1 MSTTQ
6 DPKFLPSNEA
16 LSVVGLSQAKL
27 KNDETIFK
35 MLAHNDEQIDTLES
49 QKSVAIYVLKQR
61 GWTNAKIA
69 QRTNYA
75 ERTVVRKYIEG
86 MAVLRTG
93 ETTRTI
99 SAVRSADLTE
109 AAVQE
114 CTKGTG
120 DSESK
125 IQKLEVAALTKEVTG
140 KYQTEHGKAPSAATI
155 IKVVEETNKVVTAQ
169 AEPATAG
176 TLIDAIPQVTEALG
190 LTVKQRDTE
199 PDGGVRTPQTVE
211 FHIKAALKD
220 AKAIAKAADEAY
232 VPSPADVKAILTLC
246 EFLNLELMLPEDV
259 EASVK
264 AMA

>member
-27 KNDETIFK
+27 KSDEAIFK

-99 SAVRSADLTE
+99 AAVRASDLTE

-120 DSESK
+120 DSEGK
-125 IQKLEVAALTKEVTG
+125 IRKLETAALTKEVTS
-140 KYQTEHGKAPSAATI
+140 KYQMENGAEPSAAVI
-155 IKVVEETNKVVTAQ
+155 AKVADEVAKVVKAQ
-169 AEPATAG
+169 AEPVTAG
-176 TLIDAIPQVTEALG
+176 TLIDAIPQVTEELKMV
-190 LTVKQRDTE
+190 VKQRTPDQ
-199 PDGGVRTPQTVE
+199 DGGANTPQTVE
-211 FHIKAALKD
+211 FHLKAALKD
-220 AKAIAKAADEAY
+220 AKAIAKAAEEPY
-232 VPSPADVKAILTLC
+232 VPTPADVKAILGLC
-246 EFLNLELMLPEDV
+246 QYLGLDLMLPEDV
-259 EASVK
+259 EAAVV
-264 AMA
+264 AIA

>member
-27 KNDETIFK
+27 RNDETIFK

-190 LTVKQRDTE
+190 LTVKQRDTD
-199 PDGGVRTPQTVE
+199 PDGGARTPQTVE

-220 AKAIAKAADEAY
+220 AKAIAKAAEEAY
-232 VPSPADVKAILTLC
+232 VPSPADIKALLALS
-246 EFLNLELMLPEDV
+246 EFLGLHLVVEDV
-259 EASVK
+259 EVTV
-264 AMA
+264 